1 MQRISVWRLIV
12 RSQWARE
19 QATIDVTR
27 MAYASPSKQEGD
39 VLRVAVLQPED
50 AGGDAGA
57 RSASICLA
65 WYRRCRRLASPG
77 G

>member
-1 MQRISVWRLIV
+1 MGAGAGDDRCHPRKV
-12 RSQWARE
+12 
-19 QATIDVTR
+19 R